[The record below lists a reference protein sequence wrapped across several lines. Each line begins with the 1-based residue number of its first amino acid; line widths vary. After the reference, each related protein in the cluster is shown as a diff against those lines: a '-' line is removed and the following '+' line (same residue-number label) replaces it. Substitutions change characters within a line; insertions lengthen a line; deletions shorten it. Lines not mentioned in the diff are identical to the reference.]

1 MADNKDEAIALSWDI
16 HNDDEI
22 STPRLLQMV
31 ADDNDCDIGDVIDA
45 MVRVGRFEP
54 ADAVEVSRG

>member
-1 MADNKDEAIALSWDI
+1 MATNKDEAIALSWDI

-31 ADDNDCDIGDVIDA
+31 ADDNDCDIDDVIDA
-45 MVRVGRFEP
+45 MVRLGRFEP
-54 ADAVEVSRG
+54 AGEVEVMK